1 MSQKKKKVKKSIFA
15 NIKSFVQKIKLPGLG
30 EMTLY
35 DLFRIYGEG
44 IVQGTFAPRASSIA
58 YSFFLALFPFLLFL
72 LNLIPYLPIA
82 DFQERFLIFVE
93 NLLPPQTKSFFFP
106 VIADI
111 AVNPRSRLLSFAFLL
126 TLILSANGVNAIFN
140 AFKHSI
146 YVKGNRKF
154 FRQYLLSVGVAVLI
168 AIIML
173 TSVGIILYGEYII
186 QDFKAYDII
195 SNEVLYIS
203 ILQFLIFALMIF
215 LIISILYYYGFRK
228 NPARKFLSIGAAVT
242 TLLFLVMT
250 YLFRIYINNFSN
262 YNELYGSIGALLIL
276 MLYIWINANLLLFGF
291 ELEASIRKMKENY
304 RTN

>member
-1 MSQKKKKVKKSIFA
+1 
-15 NIKSFVQKIKLPGLG
+15 
-30 EMTLY
+30 
-35 DLFRIYGEG
+35 
-44 IVQGTFAPRASSIA
+44 
-58 YSFFLALFPFLLFL
+58 
-72 LNLIPYLPIA
+72 
-82 DFQERFLIFVE
+82 
-93 NLLPPQTKSFFFP
+93 
-106 VIADI
+106 
-111 AVNPRSRLLSFAFLL
+111 
-126 TLILSANGVNAIFN
+126 
-140 AFKHSI
+140 
-146 YVKGNRKF
+146 
-154 FRQYLLSVGVAVLI
+154 
-168 AIIML
+168 

-250 YLFRIYINNFSN
+250 YLFKIYINNFSN